1 MYKRQVI
8 LRAHTGSGK
17 SFAVLLSLLA
27 RPRLL
32 FKDRSDATPGI
43 SALVLV
49 PSNELAYQYM
59 RWARELMPAELGA
72 HMDAVIQCMVRGD
85 AALSS
90 IEAQSE
96 RLRRTPPHI
105 LVGTPARIEECLAS
119 GPQGAHLL
127 GVYTCL
133 LYTSPSP
140 RD

>member
-1 MYKRQVI
+1 MRTIETHAKDPFEALGLPSNLCQQLHAALPHITAPTPVQAALVPAMLSPRDII

-32 FKDRSDATPGI
+32 FKDRSDATPGT

-72 HMDAVIQCMVRGD
+72 HMD
-85 AALSS
+85 LSL
-90 IEAQSE
+90 I
-96 RLRRTPPHI
+96 HI
-105 LVGTPARIEECLAS
+105 
-119 GPQGAHLL
+119 
-127 GVYTCL
+127 
-133 LYTSPSP
+133 
-140 RD
+140 